1 MIATPARAPVGLL
14 VLTVLLCLLIPS
26 RCESQATTSIRGIVH
41 DLQGTPLAGVEVVLV
56 GVDRSVYTNSRGQFV
71 LDQLRFRVYNLLVRH
86 PGYAAARAR
95 VPAETAEPTEI
106 DVYLTQI
113 PHVLDNIVVTGTRS
127 GLHGVVGDSARTPMP
142 GAKVVLLGGAGSTT
156 TDSVGRFSFPDVKR
170 GPYIVS
176 AELPGYVSRPLHVD
190 VPESRSVEV
199 VLFVAPEPPGFRPDH
214 AENQALEALGKRLA
228 WNHSRTRM
236 TRPELER
243 SEGRALCD
251 IARIRASIRSDEP
264 DVILNGVHVLR
275 QWPLCGWNADEIEL
289 VEWGV
294 DPCSDVTGSIADL
307 LGTWCAG
314 ARGRSMT
321 QGAAAQRR
329 GFVMIWTRP

>member
-1 MIATPARAPVGLL
+1 MPASTPRRLLALAATF
-14 VLTVLLCLLIPS
+14 CLLAAVPLHGQ
-26 RCESQATTSIRGIVH
+26 ETTSIRGVVH
-41 DLQGTPLAGVEVVLV
+41 DLLGTPLPGVEVVLV
-56 GVDRSVYTNSRGQFV
+56 GMDRSVYTNPRGEFV
-71 LDQLRFRVYNLLVRH
+71 LDQLRFRVYSLLVRH
-86 PGYAAARAR
+86 PGYAPARAR

-113 PHVLDNIVVTGTRS
+113 PHVLDHIVVTGTRL
-127 GLHGVVGDSARTPMP
+127 GLHGVVGDSARTPIP
-142 GAKVVLLGGAGSTT
+142 GARVVLMGGAGSTV
-156 TDSVGRFSFPDVKR
+156 TDSAGRFSFPDVKR
-170 GPYIVS
+170 GLYIVS
-176 AELPGYVSRPLHVD
+176 AEVPGYVSRPLHVD
-190 VPESRSVEV
+190 VPASRSVEV

-228 WNHSRTRM
+228 WNPARTRM

-251 IARIRASIRSDEP
+251 IARIRASIRDDEP

-294 DPCSDVTGSIADL
+294 DPCGDVTGSVAEL

-314 ARGRSMT
+314 ARGRSIT
-321 QGAAAQRR
+321 QGAAARRR